1 MKQSITTVGQ
11 ILTIT
16 LMLALPAAA
25 SWALDPS
32 PSPEGAEVYF
42 ISPMNGARLERH
54 FTVKFGLKGMGV
66 APAGVDVPNT
76 GHHHLLINAD
86 PIPDLTQPLP
96 SSAQVRHFGKGQ
108 TEAEIDLEPGAYT
121 LQLVLGN
128 HLHIPHNPPVTSGAI
143 RITVE

>member
-1 MKQSITTVGQ
+1 MEHSITTARQ
-11 ILTIT
+11 ILAIT

-32 PSPEGAEVYF
+32 PSPGGAEVYF
-42 ISPMNGARLERH
+42 ISPMNGARLERP

-86 PIPDLTQPLP
+86 PMPDLTQPLP

-108 TEAEIDLEPGAYT
+108 TEAEIDLEPGTYT

-128 HLHIPHNPPVTSGAI
+128 HLHIPHKPPVTSGTI
-143 RITVE
+143 RVTVE